1 MDKYLLYNINNYNS
15 YTKEEQKA
23 IKDLFIIEEFKSNNN
38 IPLDFERKLSNIKNN
53 CPNNVLLNGVFI
65 SKTDLKND
73 LLHMNEKINNFEMEN
88 FALDL

>member
-73 LLHMNEKINNFEMEN
+73 LLHMNEKINNFEMKN